1 MSVSFTTRC
10 LLIGMALL
18 LSALVGVGGAV
29 LHRNDGASISAAILQ
44 GGKTFAGALTV
55 CMSVLMALGL
65 LL

>member
-1 MSVSFTTRC
+1 MNVSFAIRC
-10 LLIGMALL
+10 LLIGVALL
-18 LSALVGVGGAV
+18 FSVLIGVGGAL
-29 LHRNDGASISAAILQ
+29 LHRNDGASIPAAIFQ